1 MTVDEMIAQK
11 KECGYSYEYIAEKS
25 GVPASTVQK
34 VLSKKTSAPR
44 YATLTALTK
53 VFQSKPL
60 DDPQTDDWQ
69 EKESG
74 KGESGAYPSG
84 EKMEEK
90 GFVCENENS
99 YDTSIQRMSEHTM
112 IDGTSALDNGT
123 VTGRSALDS
132 MTFTGK
138 TIQDYLNLPEGVRV
152 ELIDGEFY
160 DLAAPTPLH
169 QRLSFLLGTA
179 FELYIDANHGECMQ
193 FVAPLDVQLDCD
205 EKTMVQPDVLVV
217 CDRNKITKERLFGA
231 PDVAVEILSPSTWY
245 HDTVRKLL
253 KYKKAGVRE
262 YWIVMP
268 RQQKVLVYAFEKSDR
283 PLEYTFA
290 DKVPVAIWE
299 GKCRVDFQK
308 IYEKVRFWL

>member
-1 MTVDEMIAQK
+1 MTVDEMIAK
-11 KECGYSYEYIAEKS
+11 KIECGYSFEYIAEMS

-34 VLSKKTSAPR
+34 VLSKKTASPR
-44 YATLTALTK
+44 YKTLAALTK

-60 DDPQTDDWQ
+60 DYPQTDNWQ

-74 KGESGAYPSG
+74 NGGSGVYLSG
-84 EKMEEK
+84 EKMEK
-90 GFVCENENS
+90 RGFVRESENGYNAS
-99 YDTSIQRMSEHTM
+99 PQRMSEHTM
-112 IDGTSALDNGT
+112 IDGTSALDNGIAI
-123 VTGRSALDS
+123 GRTALDS
-132 MTFTGK
+132 MTITGK

-152 ELIDGEFY
+152 ELIDGQFY
-160 DLAAPTPLH
+160 DLAAPTFAH
-169 QRLSFLLGTA
+169 QLLCTYILQ
-179 FELYIDANHGECMQ
+179 ELLNYIDSNKGDCIPL
-193 FVAPLDVQLDCD
+193 VAPLDVQLDCD

-231 PDVAVEILSPSTWY
+231 PDLVMEILSPSTWY

-283 PLEYTFA
+283 PIEYSFE
-290 DKVPVAIWE
+290 DKIPVAIWD
-299 GKCRVDFQK
+299 GKCMVDFKK
-308 IYEKVRFWL
+308 IFEKVSFLL